1 MKYETNVV
9 HPVASNIDTLIEK
22 DRLKWLVWHSVLIHD
37 LLYIPCWY
45 KTVLKWKPNTI
56 SWCNHYHYEYLFYVQ
71 KWPVGTRIVLCSL
84 EWKGH
89 DQTLNLDLLV
99 LGITTNA
106 KKRVTAKF
114 RLLPAQYSAHY
125 HLDAIMVIPNSFLSK
140 IVNTNWLLFE
150 WLWI

>member
-1 MKYETNVV
+1 MICFTFHV
-9 HPVASNIDTLIEK
+9 DT
-22 DRLKWLVWHSVLIHD
+22 RLYWNENQTQFRDATI
-37 LLYIPCWY
+37 IIM
-45 KTVLKWKPNTI
+45 NTFFM
-56 SWCNHYHYEYLFYVQ
+56 CKNGLF
-71 KWPVGTRIVLCSL
+71 GTRIALCSL

-106 KKRVTAKF
+106 KEWVTAKF

-125 HLDAIMVIPNSFLSK
+125 HPDAIMVIPNSFLSK